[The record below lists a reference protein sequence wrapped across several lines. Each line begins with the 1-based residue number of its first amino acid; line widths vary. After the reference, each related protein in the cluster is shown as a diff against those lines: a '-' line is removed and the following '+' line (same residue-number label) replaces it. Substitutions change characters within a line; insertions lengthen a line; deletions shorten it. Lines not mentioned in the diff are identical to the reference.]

1 MYTLVVP
8 SLSMKFIKI
17 ATKICQFS
25 QYLGTKLD
33 ILFEI
38 VKSLEIVII
47 LGKTAILPPKILNFM
62 QKHYSVATFVTKI
75 CQKPIF
81 LQKLAQFQH

>member
-17 ATKICQFS
+17 AIRICQFS

-33 ILFEI
+33 MLFEI
-38 VKSLEIVII
+38 AK
-47 LGKTAILPPKILNFM
+47 
-62 QKHYSVATFVTKI
+62 
-75 CQKPIF
+75 
-81 LQKLAQFQH
+81 